1 MLGRRQDVYI
11 LLKILKSCTASKAT
25 SYKVKFAV
33 DRVLRGADP
42 DEIGLGQAVR
52 KVMEYRTIKNKFGSI
67 HRDLGNK
74 GFTGVKVTTTGFLF
88 LRNNQGWLFIFRH
101 KTELSANTFFQPC
114 MMRKLWTME
123 IPRMTKLKSR
133 VGFKL

>member
-88 LRNNQGWLFIFRH
+88 LRNNQGLSFIVRQ
-101 KTELSANTFFQPC
+101 TELTAINFFQP
-114 MMRKLWTME
+114 
-123 IPRMTKLKSR
+123 
-133 VGFKL
+133 